1 MDGIQSLQAL
11 QYAMALFLI
20 QPYLYDINFD

>member
-1 MDGIQSLQAL
+1 MGGIQSLQAL
-11 QYAMALFLI
+11 QYALALFLI